1 MSSKGYYTA
10 FGEYKTTA
18 NNIVEH
24 MTDDGVHQEHSDDDH
39 HHDNIEC
46 PDGYVCIP
54 NDLFNEMKTYEMPI
68 NEEHIDDGEEEY
80 LRNMTEAAAEAAAT
94 EEQTNEQKNEEL
106 NKFDCN
112 RCDKLNDGNL
122 DDDEMNYLKTECNEK
137 CS

>member
-94 EEQTNEQKNEEL
+94 EEQTNDE
-106 NKFDCN
+106 KFNCAK
-112 RCDKLNDGNL
+112 CG
-122 DDDEMNYLKTECNEK
+122 DDDYQSNHQEK
-137 CS
+137 CNQYFVEGAESSVCK